1 MSANSSDVGEL
12 DTDIIMRALAKKML
26 RMLVDDEYNDKNL
39 CVFFSEKPDNDMIG
53 VTIGISVGDL
63 VVEKGAAET
72 VDVAKKPIEEPIKS
86 ESTKGKPSMIGVKE
100 RISSATRKLRGVISD
115 LTRKKEKQPEQSLP
129 EEINST
135 GNPFR
140 PLNNRN
146 SIGNPFAGKPANI
159 PVIMPSVE
167 EGVAT
172 ANQATKKTIQQRRQE
187 FRTELE
193 AKYGRPF
200 SEIKLANIQKNADR
214 RKYIQFLE
222 ESKRIRKADALRPVA
237 ESILAKISPGPR
249 RTELETALLAIEE
262 EPTETELHALEQLI
276 ERLRPATASEE
287 QTKVA
292 FRPELI
298 RKAKNIS
305 QKIKEALNGSL
316 KGLSPEKLKEIDEK
330 LTLLDINTTFVEQ
343 NSNTNISNK
352 DSIKNLNELTE
363 LIQYFEQNYPAI
375 LIQAPNVVQAAKSKL
390 IRRINLPGG
399 NNGIPKLP
407 IRPPPGSSTREVL
420 GNFGPKQ
427 IGVHKPL
434 STVVAA
440 ALEEQEEE

>member
-63 VVEKGAAET
+63 IVEKGAAET

-86 ESTKGKPSMIGVKE
+86 ESTEEKPSMIGVKE

-276 ERLRPATASEE
+276 ELLRSTIAPEE

-298 RKAKNIS
+298 RKAKNIAD
-305 QKIKEALNGSL
+305 KMKTVIDGTVNIAAKKTLEDKLLLLESL
-316 KGLSPEKLKEIDEK
+316 IITGNDEEIDQKHADQLNMLITFFEK
-330 LTLLDINTTFVEQ
+330 KYPDIVTQAPKVMTAVKSTLL
-343 NSNTNISNK
+343 
-352 DSIKNLNELTE
+352 
-363 LIQYFEQNYPAI
+363 
-375 LIQAPNVVQAAKSKL
+375 
-390 IRRINLPGG
+390 RRATLPGG
-399 NNGIPKLP
+399 NNSIAQ
-407 IRPPPGSSTREVL
+407 PPSKSQLGTSNRTIL
-420 GNFGPKQ
+420 GNLGPKQ
-427 IGVHKPL
+427 TRKQNPL
-434 STVVAA
+434 SGMVTA
-440 ALEEQEEE
+440 ALKEQEEE